1 MWRVLGWVLLAIVV
15 ALPAS
20 GQEVRGNISGTVR
33 DAGGVLP
40 GASVEVTNTD
50 TDSTQHLTTNGSGY
64 FEAPLLQPG
73 NYQVTVSLEG
83 YKKVTRSGVALGVAQ
98 QVSLPFELEIGA
110 INETITVTAE
120 TPLLDTASVS
130 SAQTFDAK
138 MVEALPMISN
148 MPIML
153 TRFAAGV
160 NPTPTQTLVSQGFAD
175 GTTTAAG
182 EVVGGVGSNTYSI
195 DGATNSGTGRRLAAS
210 PNADMIEEMRV
221 ESSNFDASVGHGL
234 GLQISMLTK
243 AGTNQYRGT
252 GNYQYWTN
260 RLNALNPSQRAT
272 FSDTAKELYDS
283 GRSHNAAWTLGG
295 PVVIPK
301 LFKGKKMFFFANY
314 SYVNDFI
321 PGKNQGTSTVPA
333 NEKHLNGDFSDLLT
347 LPNPAQ
353 YQIYDPLTVHRDP
366 NNPNRFIRDPFPNN
380 MIPANRIVNPLYSL
394 YRKMVPPPNQNFVE
408 NGTTPAANYYQGGQ
422 PDSPVSHL
430 YAVRLDSNLSDADR
444 TFVRFSGNTFL
455 EGVNDWTY
463 EVPEFAGLHSLDR
476 SRYNWAVVG
485 NWTHTTG
492 RTVFDTQFASNRF
505 FQGDLRERLHEY
517 KPTDMGFPAYLDQF
531 CAAQGDCMLP
541 QVTIGTGVNVPVYQ
555 GISAARSSD
564 DTATNYQGT
573 FNVTRITSRHTLR
586 GGIDGRLAQRQRGPG
601 GNPSSLLTY
610 TNEFTRQASDTAQL
624 TPSNLGL
631 TLAALMLGIPSTT
644 TATIQPEINLRN
656 HYFAAFGQDSWR
668 LGDRVTVNYG
678 LRVEWEDGIVE
689 DDGRIIAGFDPNA
702 PLAISSAVQAAYARN
717 PLPQLPAAGFQVA
730 GGPIYQNASNV
741 GATWKPET
749 MLMPRA
755 SLAYKIT
762 DKTVLKA
769 GYGMY
774 FDTLN
779 AADYTHNSTG
789 FASTTINTNS
799 TDFGQ
804 TFTLGNPYAGI
815 LANADPFPVR
825 AGVRFIQPV
834 DDTLGADTTIGT
846 AQTLRFNEKHARQQ
860 RARVAIQREVFAN
873 TSIEVSYDYIYSDR
887 APVDIRADYLP
898 AQYWIPG
905 SLNARDA
912 AAQAALDAN
921 VVNPYN
927 LANLSGLATSDPTLY
942 NWIAT
947 NGFFTATTVP
957 RNRLLRQFSQ
967 YSTGTGLIFAEQ
979 PLGEAKVRALQI
991 NGTRRFAN
999 GFTANVALA
1008 FTHSEN
1014 TRTVEEYDREPTL
1027 WVLNNNS
1034 RPWRI
1039 SGGAVYELPFG
1050 KGKPWLNGSGVVP
1063 ALAGGWNVAGT
1074 FEAQPGGLIMFP
1086 TNLFFYGD
1094 RKQIK
1099 KDKPEIALAADGKID
1114 PSKYWFNVAGFETNA
1129 ARIPTTF
1136 QTRAFPFYIDD
1147 LRGPGVQYA
1156 NMNVTRTFAVGG
1168 RRTIQTRLDIQNLF
1182 NYAGYSNPVTDP
1194 TNTNFGKVVAA
1205 ASAAGA
1211 MRFFSFGVRYAF

>member
-1 MWRVLGWVLLAIVV
+1 MKTAGCILL
-15 ALPAS
+15 LLLMTPPAS

-33 DAGGVLP
+33 DADGVLP
-40 GASVEVTNTD
+40 GAAVEVTNVD
-50 TDSTQHLTTNGSGY
+50 TGISQHLVTNATGY
-64 FEAPLLQPG
+64 FEVPLLQPG
-73 NYQVTVSLEG
+73 SYQVAVQLEG
-83 YKKVTRSGVALGVAQ
+83 YKKVVRPGIVLGASQ
-98 QVSLPFELEIGA
+98 QISLPFQLEVGGLA
-110 INETITVTAE
+110 ETITVRAQ
-120 TPLLDTASVS
+120 TPLLDTSSVS

-138 MVEALPMISN
+138 MVETLPMISN

-234 GLQISMLTK
+234 GLQISMVTRSG
-243 AGTNQYRGT
+243 ANQYRGT
-252 GNYQYWTN
+252 GNYQFWTN
-260 RLNALNPSQRAT
+260 RLNALNPNQRAT
-272 FSDTAKELYDS
+272 FSDAARDLYNS

-295 PVVIPK
+295 PVRVPR
-301 LFKGKKMFFFANY
+301 LLGGGRVFFFANY

-333 NEKHLNGDFSDLLT
+333 NAKHLAGDFSDLLT

-353 YQIYDPLTVHRDP
+353 YQIYDPLTVRRDP
-366 NNPNRFIRDPFPNN
+366 ANPNRFIRDPFPNN

-394 YRKMVPPPNQNFVE
+394 YRRMVPPPNQNRVE

-430 YAVRLDSNLSDADR
+430 YAGRVDANLSSSDR
-444 TFVRFSGNTFL
+444 LFVRFSGNTFL

-463 EVPEFAGLHSLDR
+463 EVPEFQGLHSLDR

-492 RTVFDTQFASNRF
+492 RTVFDTQVASNRF
-505 FQGDLRERLHEY
+505 FQGDLRTRLHDY
-517 KPTDMGFPAYLDQF
+517 TPTDMGFPGYLDVF

-541 QVTIGTGVNVPVYQ
+541 QVTIGVGANAYQ
-555 GISAARSSD
+555 GISAGRSSD

-573 FNVTRITSRHTLR
+573 FNVTRISGAHTLR
-586 GGIDGRLAQRQRGPG
+586 GGVDARLAQRLRGPG
-601 GNPSSLLTY
+601 GNPSSALTY
-610 TNEFTRQASDTAQL
+610 SNEFTRQASDTSQL

-631 TLAALMLGIPSTT
+631 SLAAFMLGVPSTV
-644 TATIQPEINLRN
+644 TATIQPDIALRN

-668 LGDRVTVNYG
+668 IGTKLTLNYG
-678 LRVEWEDGIVE
+678 LRVEWEDGISE
-689 DDGRIIAGFDPNA
+689 DNGRMIVGFDRNA
-702 PLAISSAVQAAYARN
+702 PLAIAGAVEAAYARS
-717 PLPQLPAAGFQVA
+717 PLPQLPSASFRVA
-730 GGPIYQNASNV
+730 GGPIYAGASPV
-741 GATWKPET
+741 GATSKAET
-749 MLMPRA
+749 LVMPRT
-755 SLAYKIT
+755 SLAYKLT

-789 FASTTINTNS
+789 YSATTTNTNS

-804 TFTLGNPYAGI
+804 SFFLGNPYAGV

-825 AGVRFIQPV
+825 GGTRFIQPV
-834 DDTLGADTTIGT
+834 GDALGANTTIGT
-846 AQTLRFNEKHARQQ
+846 AQTLRFNTQHARQQ
-860 RARVAIQREVFAN
+860 RWRVALQRELLSN
-873 TSIEVSYDYIYSDR
+873 TSVELSYDWIYSDR
-887 APVDIRADYLP
+887 TPVDIRQDYLP

-921 VVNPYN
+921 VSNPYN
-927 LANLSGLATSDPTLY
+927 IGNLAALASTDPVLY

-947 NGFFTATTVP
+947 NGFFTAPMAP
-957 RNRLLRQFSQ
+957 RSRLLRPLSQ
-967 YSTGTGLIFAEQ
+967 YATGAGLVFAAQ
-979 PLGEAKVRALQI
+979 PLGEAKVHALQI
-991 NGTRRFAN
+991 NTTRRFAN

-1008 FTHSEN
+1008 FTSSQN
-1014 TRTVEEYDREPTL
+1014 TRTVEEYDRAPTM
-1027 WVLNNNS
+1027 WVENNNS
-1034 RPWRI
+1034 RPWRL

-1050 KGKPWLNGSGVVP
+1050 TGKRWLSGDGILP
-1063 ALAGGWNVAGT
+1063 AVAGDWNVAGT
-1074 FEAQPGGLIMFP
+1074 FEAQPGALIMFP
-1086 TNLFFYGD
+1086 NLFFTGD
-1094 RKQIK
+1094 VNAIK
-1099 KDKPEIALAADGKID
+1099 KDSPDIALSADGRID
-1114 PSKYWFNVAGFETNA
+1114 PSKYWFNVQGFETNA
-1129 ARIPTTF
+1129 ARTPTAF
-1136 QTRAFPFYIDD
+1136 QTRAFPFYIDG
-1147 LRGPGVQYA
+1147 LRGPGIQYV
-1156 NMNVTRTFAVGG
+1156 NLNVTRTFRLAG
-1168 RRTIQTRLDIQNLF
+1168 RQTVQTRLDVQNLF

-1194 TNTNFGKVVAA
+1194 TNTNFGRVVAA

-1211 MRFFSFGVRYAF
+1211 MRFFSFGLRYAF

>member
-1 MWRVLGWVLLAIVV
+1 MRHILGWGLLLVLAT
-15 ALPAS
+15 LPAAA
-20 GQEVRGNISGTVR
+20 QEVRGNISGTVK
-33 DAGGVLP
+33 DAGGVVP
-40 GASVEVTNTD
+40 GAAVTITNTD
-50 TDSTQHLTTNGSGY
+50 TGVAQHLVSNSNGY

-73 NYQVTVSLEG
+73 NYSVSVELEG
-83 YKKVTRSGVALGVAQ
+83 YKKVVRPGIVLGVGQ
-98 QVSLPFELEIGA
+98 QVSLPFTLDVGGIS
-110 INETITVTAE
+110 ETITVSAE
-120 TPLLDTASVS
+120 SPLLDTSSVS
-130 SAQTFDAK
+130 SSQTFDSK

-243 AGTNQYRGT
+243 AGSNQYRGT

-260 RLNALNPSQRAT
+260 RLNALNPSQQAT
-272 FSDTAKELYDS
+272 FSDTAKDLYDT
-283 GRSHNAAWTLGG
+283 GRSHNTAWTLGG
-295 PVVIPK
+295 PLTIPK
-301 LFKGKKMFFFANY
+301 LVHGKQLFFFANY

-321 PGKNQGTSTVPA
+321 PGKNQGASTVPA
-333 NEKHLNGDFSDLLT
+333 NDKHLNGDFSDLLS
-347 LPNPAQ
+347 LPNGAQ

-366 NNPNRFIRDPFPNN
+366 NNPSRFIRDPFPNN
-380 MIPANRIVNPLYSL
+380 VIPANRIVNPLYAL
-394 YRKMVPPPNQNFVE
+394 YRDMVPPPNQNFVE
-408 NGTTPAANYYQGGQ
+408 NLTTPAGNYYQGGQ

-430 YAVRLDSNLSDADR
+430 YAARLDANLSDSDR
-444 TFVRFSGNTFL
+444 VFVRFSGNTFL

-463 EVPEFAGLHSLDR
+463 EVPEYAGLHSLDR
-476 SRYNWAVVG
+476 SRYNWAIVG

-492 RTVFDTQFASNRF
+492 RTVFDSQVASNRF
-505 FQGDLRERLHEY
+505 FQGDLRKRLHDY
-517 KPTDMGFPAYLDQF
+517 TPTDMGFPAYLDQF
-531 CAAQGDCMLP
+531 CASQGDCMLP
-541 QVTIGTGVNVPVYQ
+541 QVNIGVGANAYQ
-555 GISAARSSD
+555 GISGPRSSD

-573 FNVTRITSRHTLR
+573 FNVTRISGNHTMR
-586 GGIDGRLAQRQRGPG
+586 GGVDGRLAQRLRGPG

-610 TNEFTRQASDTAQL
+610 TNDFTRQASDTAQL

-631 TLAALMLGIPSTT
+631 SLAALMLGIPTTT
-644 TATIQPEINLRN
+644 TATIQPEVNLGN

-668 LGDRVTVNYG
+668 LGDNLTVNYG
-678 LRVEWEDGIVE
+678 LRVEWEDGISE
-689 DDGRIIAGFDPNA
+689 DAGRMIVGFDPTA
-702 PLAISSAVQAAYARN
+702 SLEIASAVQAAYARN
-717 PLPQLPAAGFQVA
+717 PLAQLPASDFHVV
-730 GGPIYQNASNV
+730 GGPVYQNASGV
-741 GATWKPET
+741 GATWKPEV
-749 MLMPRA
+749 MLMPRV
-755 SLAYKIT
+755 SLAYKLG
-762 DKTVLKA
+762 DRTVLKA
-769 GYGMY
+769 GYGLY

-779 AADYTHNSTG
+779 AADYTQNSTG
-789 FASTTINTNS
+789 FSSTTTNTNS

-815 LANADPFPVR
+815 LANTDPFPVR
-825 AGVRFIQPV
+825 NGVRFIQPV
-834 DDTLGADTTIGT
+834 DDTLGADTTSGT
-846 AQTLRFNEKHARQQ
+846 AQTFRFDQKHARQN
-860 RARVAIQREVFAN
+860 RVRLAVQREVFAN
-873 TSIEVSYDYIYSDR
+873 TSVEVSFDWMYSDR
-887 APVDIRADYLP
+887 VPVDIRQDYLP

-912 AAQAALDAN
+912 TAQGVLDGN
-921 VVNPYN
+921 VPNPYN
-927 LANLSGLATSDPTLY
+927 IANLSALATSNPTLY

-957 RNRLLRQFSQ
+957 RNRLLRPYSQ
-967 YSTGTGLIFAEQ
+967 YSTGAGLVFGDQ

-991 NGTRRFAN
+991 NTTRRFAH
-999 GFTANVALA
+999 GFTANLALA
-1008 FTHSEN
+1008 FTNSQN
-1014 TRTVEEYDREPTL
+1014 TRTVEEYDRAPTM
-1027 WVLNNNS
+1027 WVENNNS

-1050 KGKPWLNGSGVVP
+1050 KNKPWVNGGGVAS

-1074 FEAQPGGLIMFP
+1074 FEAQPGSLIMFP
-1086 TNLFFYGD
+1086 NLFFYGD
-1094 RKQIK
+1094 TSQIK
-1099 KDKPEIALAADGKID
+1099 KDTPEIALSADGKID

-1129 ARIPTTF
+1129 AKTPTTF
-1136 QTRAFPFYIDD
+1136 QTRAFPFYIDG
-1147 LRGPGVQYA
+1147 LRGPGVQYV
-1156 NMNVTRTFAVGG
+1156 NMNVTRTFGVGG

>member
-1 MWRVLGWVLLAIVV
+1 MRKVLGWTLLAIAV

-40 GASVEVTNTD
+40 GAAVEVTNTD
-50 TDSTQHLTTNGSGY
+50 TGISQRLTTNGSGY

-73 NYQVTVSLEG
+73 TYQVTVSLDG
-83 YKKVTRSGVALGVAQ
+83 FKRVTRAGIALGVSQ
-98 QVSLPFELEIGA
+98 QINLPFELEIGA
-110 INETITVTAE
+110 LNETITVTAQV
-120 TPLLDTASVS
+120 PLLDTTSVS
-130 SAQTFDAK
+130 SAQTFDSK
-138 MVEALPMISN
+138 MVESLPMISN

-243 AGTNQYRGT
+243 AGGSQYRGT
-252 GNYQYWTN
+252 GNYQMWTN
-260 RLNALNPSQRAT
+260 RFNALNPSQRAT
-272 FSDTAKELYDS
+272 FSDAAKDLYNS
-283 GRSHNAAWTLGG
+283 GRSHNAAATLGG
-295 PVVIPK
+295 PLRIPR
-301 LFKGKKMFFFANY
+301 LVDGGKMFFFLNY

-321 PGKNQGTSTVPA
+321 PGKNQGASTVPA
-333 NEKHLNGDFSDLLT
+333 NERHLNGDFSDLLT

-353 YQIYDPLTVHRDP
+353 YQIYDPLTVRRDP

-394 YRKMVPPPNQNFVE
+394 YRSMVPKPNQNFVE
-408 NGTTPAANYYQGGQ
+408 NRTTPAANYYQGGQ

-430 YAVRLDSNLSDADR
+430 YAARLDTNLSTADR
-444 TFVRFSGNTFL
+444 MFVRFSGNTFL

-463 EVPEFAGLHSLDR
+463 EVPEFAGLHSFDR
-476 SRYNWAVVG
+476 SRYNWAIVG

-505 FQGDLRERLHEY
+505 FQGDLRKRLHDY
-517 KPTDMGFPAYLDQF
+517 KPADVGFPTYLNEF

-541 QVTIGTGVNVPVYQ
+541 QVTIGTGANAYQ
-555 GISAARSSD
+555 GISGPRSSD

-573 FNVTRITSRHTLR
+573 LNLTRIASRHTLR
-586 GGIDGRLAQRQRGPG
+586 GGVDVRLAQRQRGPG
-601 GNPSSLLTY
+601 GNPSSLSTY

-631 TLAALMLGIPSTT
+631 TLAAFMLGIPSTV

-656 HYFAAFGQDSWR
+656 HYLAAFGQDSWR
-668 LGDRVTVNYG
+668 LGEKLTVNVG
-678 LRVEWEDGIVE
+678 LRLEWEDGITE
-689 DDGRIIAGFDPNA
+689 DNGQMIVGFDPNA
-702 PLAISSAVQAAYARN
+702 PLAISSAVQAAYARS
-717 PLPQLPAAGFQVA
+717 PLPQLPASSFQVV
-730 GGPIYQNASNV
+730 GGPVYQSASSV

-749 MLMPRA
+749 MLMPRV
-755 SLAYKIT
+755 SMAYKLT
-762 DKTVLKA
+762 ARTVLKA

-779 AADYTHNSTG
+779 AADYTHNATG

-815 LANADPFPVR
+815 LANTDPFPVR
-825 AGVRFIQPV
+825 GAGRFIQPV
-834 DDTLGADTTIGT
+834 GDTLGADATVGT
-846 AQTLRFNEKHARQQ
+846 AQTFRFNQKHARQQ
-860 RARVAIQREVFAN
+860 RVRVALQREILAN
-873 TSIEVSYDYIYSDR
+873 TSVEVSYDFMYSDR
-887 APVDIRADYLP
+887 VPVDIRADYLP
-898 AQYWIPG
+898 AEYWIPG

-921 VVNPYN
+921 VSNPYN
-927 LANLSGLATSDPTLY
+927 LANLSALRGGNPTLY
-942 NWIAT
+942 DWIAT

-957 RNRLLRQFSQ
+957 RNRLLRPLSQ
-967 YSTGTGLIFAEQ
+967 YSTGTGLIFGDQ
-979 PLGEAKVRALQI
+979 PLGEAKVRALQV

-999 GFTANVALA
+999 GFTANLALA
-1008 FTHSEN
+1008 FTNSTN
-1014 TRTVEEYDREPTL
+1014 TRTVEEYERAPTL
-1027 WVLNNNS
+1027 WVRNNNS
-1034 RPWRI
+1034 RPWRL

-1050 KGKPWLNGSGVVP
+1050 KGKPWLNRDGMLP

-1074 FEAQPGGLIMFP
+1074 FEAQPGALIMFP
-1086 TNLFFYGD
+1086 NLFFYGD
-1094 RKQIK
+1094 VAQIK
-1099 KDKPEIALAADGKID
+1099 KDKPEIALHPDGKID
-1114 PSKYWFNVAGFETNA
+1114 PTKYWFNVAGFETNA
-1129 ARIPTTF
+1129 ARTPTTF

-1147 LRGPGVQYA
+1147 LRGPGVRYV
-1156 NMNVTRTFAVGG
+1156 NMNVTRSFAVGG

-1182 NYAGYSNPVTDP
+1182 NYAGYSTPVTDP
-1194 TNTNFGKVVAA
+1194 TNTNFGRVVAA

>member
-1 MWRVLGWVLLAIVV
+1 MRKLLALALFAVVV
-15 ALPAS
+15 ALPFPAG

-40 GASVEVTNTD
+40 GTAVEVTNVD
-50 TDSTQHLTTNGSGY
+50 TGVSQHLTTNGSGY

-83 YKKVTRSGVALGVAQ
+83 FKKVTRSIALGVGQ
-98 QVSLPFELEIGA
+98 QVNLPFQLEIGG

-120 TPLLDTASVS
+120 TPLLDTTSVS

-153 TRFAAGV
+153 TRFAASV

-221 ESSNFDASVGHGL
+221 ESSNFDAAIGHGL

-243 AGTNQYRGT
+243 AGTSQYRGT

-260 RLNALNPSQRAT
+260 RFNALNPNQRAT
-272 FSDTAKELYDS
+272 FSERAKELYDA
-283 GRSHNAAWTLGG
+283 GRSHSAAWTLGG
-295 PVVIPK
+295 PVAIPK
-301 LFKGKKMFFFANY
+301 LVRGTKMFFFANY

-333 NEKHLNGDFSDLLT
+333 NERHANGDFSDLLA
-347 LPNPAQ
+347 LPNGAQ
-353 YQIYDPLTVHRDP
+353 YQIYDPLTVRRDP
-366 NNPNRFIRDPFPNN
+366 NNPNRFIRTPFANN
-380 MIPANRIVNPLYSL
+380 IIPANRIVNPLYSL
-394 YRKMVPPPNQNFVE
+394 YRRMVPPPNQNFVE

-430 YAVRLDSNLSDADR
+430 YAARLDANLTDANR
-444 TFVRFSGNTFL
+444 VFVRFSGNTFL

-492 RTVFDTQFASNRF
+492 QTVFDTQVASNRF
-505 FQGDLRERLHEY
+505 FQGDLRRRLHEY
-517 KPTDMGFPAYLDQF
+517 KPTDMGFPTYLDEF
-531 CAAQGDCMLP
+531 CASQGDCMLP
-541 QVTIGTGVNVPVYQ
+541 QVTIGTGANAYQ
-555 GISAARSSD
+555 GISGGRSSD

-573 FNVTRITSRHTLR
+573 FNVTRIAGRHTVR
-586 GGIDGRLAQRQRGPG
+586 GGVDARLAQRQRGPG
-601 GNPSSLLTY
+601 GNPSSALTY

-624 TPSNLGL
+624 TPSNIGL
-631 TLAALMLGIPSTT
+631 SLAAFMLGVPSMI
-644 TATIQPEINLRN
+644 TATIQPEIDLSN
-656 HYFAAFGQDSWR
+656 HYFAAFAQDSWR
-668 LGDRVTVNYG
+668 LAERLTVNLG
-678 LRVEWEDGIVE
+678 LRVEWEDGIAE
-689 DDGRIIAGFDPNA
+689 RNGRMIAGFDPNA
-702 PLAISSAVQAAYARN
+702 PLAIAGAVQAAYARN
-717 PLPQLPAAGFQVA
+717 PLAQLPAASFQVA
-730 GGPIYQNASNV
+730 GGPVYQNASDA

-749 MLMPRA
+749 MLMPRV
-755 SLAYKIT
+755 SLAYKI
-762 DKTVLKA
+762 DNRTVVKG

-774 FDTLN
+774 YDTLN

-789 FASTTINTNS
+789 FSSTTINTNS

-804 TFTLGNPYAGI
+804 TFVLGNPYAGV
-815 LANADPFPVR
+815 LANADPFPLR
-825 AGVRFIQPV
+825 GGVRFIEPV
-834 DDTLGADTTIGT
+834 GDTLGADTTIGT
-846 AQTLRFNEKHARQQ
+846 AQTFRFDTRHARQN
-860 RARVAIQREVFAN
+860 RLRVALQREVLSN
-873 TSIEVSYDYIYSDR
+873 TSVEVSYDWMYSDR
-887 APVDIRADYLP
+887 VPVDIRQDYLP
-898 AQYWIPG
+898 AEYWIPG

-912 AAQAALDAN
+912 AAQTALDAN
-921 VVNPYN
+921 VPNPYN
-927 LANLSGLATSDPTLY
+927 LANLASLATTNPVLY
-942 NWIAT
+942 NWIST
-947 NGFFTATTVP
+947 NGFFTAATIA
-957 RNRLLRQFSQ
+957 RNRLLRPFSQ
-967 YSTGTGLIFAEQ
+967 YATGGGLVFGDL
-979 PLGEAKVRALQI
+979 PLGEARVQALQI

-1008 FTHSEN
+1008 FTKSEN
-1014 TRTVEEYDREPTL
+1014 TRTVEEYDRAPTM

-1034 RPWRI
+1034 RPWRL
-1039 SGGAVYELPFG
+1039 SGGAVYALPFG
-1050 KGKPWLNGSGVVP
+1050 EGKPWLNGGGILP
-1063 ALAGGWNVAGT
+1063 ALAGGWNVAAT
-1074 FEAQPGGLIMFP
+1074 FEAQPGSLIMFP
-1086 TNLFFYGD
+1086 NLFFRGD
-1094 RKQIK
+1094 IDQIR
-1099 KDKPEIALAADGKID
+1099 KDKPEIALSADGKID
-1114 PSKYWFNVAGFETNA
+1114 PTKYWFNVDGFETNA
-1129 ARIPTTF
+1129 ARTPTAF
-1136 QTRAFPFYIDD
+1136 QTRAFPFYLDD
-1147 LRGPGVQYA
+1147 LRGPGVQYV
-1156 NMNVTRTFAVGG
+1156 NMNLTRTFGVGG
-1168 RRTIQTRLDIQNLF
+1168 RRTIQTRLDIQNVF

>member
-1 MWRVLGWVLLAIVV
+1 MKTAGCVVLLLLVT
-15 ALPAS
+15 LPAS
-20 GQEVRGNISGTVR
+20 GQEVRGNIAGTVG

-40 GASVEVTNTD
+40 GASVEITNVDTGISQHLVTNAT
-50 TDSTQHLTTNGSGY
+50 GY

-73 NYQVTVSLEG
+73 NYQVTVQLEG
-83 YKKVTRSGVALGVAQ
+83 YRKVIRPGIVLGVGQ
-98 QVSLPFELEIGA
+98 QVSLPFQLEVGGIA
-110 INETITVTAE
+110 ETITVSAE
-120 TPLLDTASVS
+120 SPLLDTSAVS
-130 SAQTFDAK
+130 SSQTFDSK
-138 MVEALPMISN
+138 MVESLPMISN

-234 GLQISMLTK
+234 GLQISMSTK
-243 AGTNQYRGT
+243 AGSSRYRGT

-260 RLNALNPSQRAT
+260 RFNALNPSQIAT
-272 FSDTAKELYDS
+272 FSDSAKTLYDS

-295 PVVIPK
+295 PVHIPH
-301 LFKGKKMFFFANY
+301 LVESDRIFFFANY

-321 PGKNQGTSTVPA
+321 PGKNQGASTVPA
-333 NEKHLNGDFSDLLT
+333 NAKHLAGDFSDLLT

-380 MIPANRIVNPLYSL
+380 VLPANRIVNPLHAL
-394 YRKMVPPPNQNFVE
+394 YGQMVPPPNQNLVE
-408 NGTTPAANYYQGGQ
+408 NGTTPAGNYYQGGQ

-430 YAVRLDSNLSDADR
+430 YAGRVDANLSSSDR
-444 TFVRFSGNTFL
+444 LFVRFSGNTFL

-463 EVPEFAGLHSLDR
+463 EVPEFEGLHSLDR
-476 SRYNWAVVG
+476 SRYNWGIVG

-492 RTVFDTQFASNRF
+492 KTVFDTQVASNRF
-505 FQGDLRERLHEY
+505 FQGDLRLRLHDY
-517 KPTDMGFPAYLDQF
+517 QPTDVGFPAYLDEF

-541 QVTIGTGVNVPVYQ
+541 QVTIGVGANAYQ
-555 GISAARSSD
+555 SISGPRSSD

-573 FNVTRITSRHTLR
+573 FNVTRISGAHTLR
-586 GGIDGRLAQRQRGPG
+586 GGVDGRLAQRNRGPG
-601 GNPSSLLTY
+601 GNPSSALTY

-631 TLAALMLGIPSTT
+631 SLAAFELGIPSTVV
-644 TATIQPEINLRN
+644 ATIQPEINLRN
-656 HYFAAFGQDSWR
+656 HYVAAFGQDSWR
-668 LGDRVTVNYG
+668 MGPKLTVNYG
-678 LRVEWEDGIVE
+678 LRVEWEDGISE
-689 DDGRIIAGFDPNA
+689 DNDRMIVGFDPA
-702 PLAISSAVQAAYARN
+702 AALAIAGPVEAAYARS
-717 PLPQLPAAGFQVA
+717 PLPQLPASSFQVT
-730 GGPIYQNASNV
+730 GGPIYSGASAI

-749 MLMPRA
+749 MVMPRA
-755 SLAYKIT
+755 SLAYQIT
-762 DKTVLKA
+762 DKTVFKA

-779 AADYTHNSTG
+779 AADYTQNSTG
-789 FASTTINTNS
+789 YSSTTTNTNS

-804 TFTLGNPYAGI
+804 TFTLGNPYAGV

-825 AGVRFIQPV
+825 GGVRFIQPV
-834 DDTLGADTTIGT
+834 DDTLGADTTVGT
-846 AQTLRFNEKHARQQ
+846 AQTLRFNLQHARQQ
-860 RARVAIQREVFAN
+860 RVRVAVQREVLRN
-873 TSIEVSYDYIYSDR
+873 TSVEVSYDWIYSDR
-887 APVDIRADYLP
+887 VPVDIRQDYLP

-905 SLNARDA
+905 SLNTRDA

-927 LANLSGLATSDPTLY
+927 VANLTSLAATNPTLY

-957 RNRLLRQFSQ
+957 RNRLLRPFSQ
-967 YSTGTGLIFAEQ
+967 YATGTGLVFADQ
-979 PLGEAKVRALQI
+979 PLGEAKVRTLQI
-991 NGTRRFAN
+991 NATRRFAD

-1008 FTHSEN
+1008 FTNSQN
-1014 TRTVEEYDREPTL
+1014 TRTVEEYDREPTM

-1050 KGKPWLNGSGVVP
+1050 KGKPWLNGSGIAS
-1063 ALAGGWNVAGT
+1063 ALAGGWNVGGT
-1074 FEAQPGGLIMFP
+1074 FEAQPGALIMFP
-1086 TNLFFYGD
+1086 NLFFYGD
-1094 RKQIK
+1094 ASKIK
-1099 KDKPEIALAADGKID
+1099 KDNPEIALSADGKID
-1114 PSKYWFNVAGFETNA
+1114 PGKNWFNVEGFETNA
-1129 ARIPTTF
+1129 ARTPTAF

-1147 LRGPGVQYA
+1147 LRGPGIQYA
-1156 NMNVTRTFAVGG
+1156 NLNVTRTFHLGG
-1168 RRTIQTRLDIQNLF
+1168 SQTVQTRLDIQNLF

-1211 MRFFSFGVRYAF
+1211 MRFFSFGLRYAF

>member
-1 MWRVLGWVLLAIVV
+1 MWKVLGCVLFAV
-15 ALPAS
+15 AVAMPAG

-50 TDSTQHLTTNGSGY
+50 TGIAQQLTTNGSGY

-73 NYQVTVSLEG
+73 NYQVTVSLDG
-83 YKKVTRSGVALGVAQ
+83 FKRVTRAIALGVSQ
-98 QVSLPFELEIGA
+98 QINLPFELEVGGIS
-110 INETITVTAE
+110 ETITVTAE
-120 TPLLDTASVS
+120 TPLLDTTSVS

-182 EVVGGVGSNTYSI
+182 EVFGGVGSNTYSI

-221 ESSNFDASVGHGL
+221 ESSNFDASIGHGL

-243 AGTNQYRGT
+243 AGTSQYRGT
-252 GNYQYWTN
+252 GNYQFWTN
-260 RLNALNPSQRAT
+260 RFNALNPSQRAT
-272 FSDTAKELYDS
+272 FSDVAKELYDS
-283 GRSHNAAWTLGG
+283 GRSHNTAWTLGG
-295 PVVIPK
+295 PLSLPR
-301 LFKGKKMFFFANY
+301 LLPGRRMFFFANY

-321 PGKNQGTSTVPA
+321 PGKNQNSSTVPA
-333 NEKHLNGDFSDLLT
+333 NERHLNGDFSDLLT
-347 LPNPAQ
+347 LPNGAQ
-353 YQIYDPLTVHRDP
+353 YQIYDPLTVRRDP
-366 NNPNRFIRDPFPNN
+366 NNPNRFIRTPFPNN
-380 MIPANRIVNPLYSL
+380 IIPADRIVNPLYSL
-394 YRKMVPPPNQNFVE
+394 YRRMVPPPNQNFVE

-430 YAVRLDSNLSDADR
+430 YAARLDASLSDADR
-444 TFVRFSGNTFL
+444 VFVRFSGNTFL

-476 SRYNWAVVG
+476 SRYNWAIVG

-492 RTVFDTQFASNRF
+492 RTVFDTQVASNRF
-505 FQGDLRERLHEY
+505 FQGDLRRRLHEY
-517 KPTDMGFPAYLDQF
+517 SPTDMGFPAYLDEF
-531 CAAQGDCMLP
+531 CASQGDCMLP
-541 QVTIGTGVNVPVYQ
+541 QVTIGTGANAYQ
-555 GISAARSSD
+555 GISGGRSSD

-573 FNVTRITSRHTLR
+573 FNVTRIAGRHTLR
-586 GGIDGRLAQRQRGPG
+586 GGVDARLAQRLRGPG
-601 GNPSSLLTY
+601 GNPSSALTY

-631 TLAALMLGIPSTT
+631 SLAAFMLGVPSTV
-644 TATIQPEINLRN
+644 TATIQPEINLSN
-656 HYFAAFGQDSWR
+656 HYFAAFAQDSWR
-668 LGDRVTVNYG
+668 LGERLTVNYG
-678 LRVEWEDGIVE
+678 LRVEWEDGIRE
-689 DDGRIIAGFDPNA
+689 RDGRMIVGFDPNA
-702 PLAISSAVQAAYARN
+702 PLAIAGAVQAAYARN
-717 PLPQLPAAGFQVA
+717 PLAQLPASSFQVA
-730 GGPIYQNASNV
+730 GGPIYQSASEA
-741 GATWKPET
+741 GATWQPET
-749 MLMPRA
+749 MLMPRV
-755 SLAYKIT
+755 SMAYKI
-762 DKTVLKA
+762 DNRTVLKA

-779 AADYTHNSTG
+779 AADYIHNATG
-789 FASTTINTNS
+789 FSSTTINTNS

-804 TFTLGNPYAGI
+804 TFTLGNPYAGV
-815 LANADPFPVR
+815 LANVDPFPMR
-825 AGVRFIQPV
+825 GAGRFIQPV
-834 DDTLGADTTIGT
+834 GDQLGADTTVGS
-846 AQTLRFNEKHARQQ
+846 AQNFRFSGKHARQQ
-860 RARVAIQREVFAN
+860 RTRIAVQREVLAN
-873 TSIEVSYDYIYSDR
+873 TSVEVSYDWMYSDR
-887 APVDIRADYLP
+887 VPVDIRQDYLP

-912 AAQAALDAN
+912 AAQAALDGN
-921 VVNPYN
+921 VPNPYN
-927 LANLSGLATSDPTLY
+927 LANLAALAGTNPVLY
-942 NWIAT
+942 NWIAS
-947 NGFFTATTVP
+947 NGFFTAATIQ
-957 RNRLLRQFSQ
+957 RNRLLRPFSQ
-967 YSTGTGLIFAEQ
+967 YATGGGLVFGDQ
-979 PLGEAKVRALQI
+979 PLGEAKVHSLQI
-991 NGTRRFAN
+991 NGTRRFAS

-1008 FTHSEN
+1008 FTSSKN
-1014 TRTVEEYDREPTL
+1014 TRTVEEYDRAPTM

-1034 RPWRI
+1034 RPWRL

-1050 KGKPWLNGSGVVP
+1050 PGKAWLDGDGLLP

-1074 FEAQPGGLIMFP
+1074 FEAQPGSLLMFP
-1086 TNLFFYGD
+1086 NLFFYGD
-1094 RKQIK
+1094 IAQIK
-1099 KDKPEIALAADGKID
+1099 KDNPEIALSPDGRID
-1114 PSKYWFNVAGFETNA
+1114 PAKYWFNVAGFETSA
-1129 ARIPTTF
+1129 ARTPTAF
-1136 QTRAFPFYIDD
+1136 QTRAFPFYIED
-1147 LRGPGVQYA
+1147 LRGPGVQYV
-1156 NMNVTRTFAVGG
+1156 NVNIMRTFGMGG

>member
-1 MWRVLGWVLLAIVV
+1 MKTVGCAMLLLLLT
-15 ALPAS
+15 LPAS

-40 GASVEVTNTD
+40 GASIEITNVDTGISQHLVTNAT
-50 TDSTQHLTTNGSGY
+50 GY

-73 NYQVTVSLEG
+73 NYQVTVQLEG
-83 YKKVTRSGVALGVAQ
+83 YKKVVRPAIVLGVGQ
-98 QVSLPFELEIGA
+98 QVSVPFQLEVGGLA
-110 INETITVTAE
+110 ETITVTAE
-120 TPLLDTASVS
+120 SPLLDTSSVS
-130 SAQTFDAK
+130 SAQTFDTK
-138 MVEALPMISN
+138 MVESLPMISN

-221 ESSNFDASVGHGL
+221 ESSNFDAAVGHGL

-260 RLNALNPSQRAT
+260 QLNALNPNQRNT
-272 FSDTAKELYDS
+272 FSDAAKDLYNS
-283 GRSHNAAWTLGG
+283 GRSHSAAWTLGG
-295 PVVIPK
+295 PVRIPR
-301 LFKGKKMFFFANY
+301 LVDGGRMFFFLNY

-321 PGKNQGTSTVPA
+321 PGKNQGSSTVPA
-333 NEKHLNGDFSDLLT
+333 NAKHLAGDFSDLLT

-353 YQIYDPLTVHRDP
+353 YQIYDPLSVHRDP
-366 NNPNRFIRDPFPNN
+366 NNPNRFIRDPFVNN
-380 MIPANRIVNPLYSL
+380 VIPSFRIVNPLYAL
-394 YRKMVPPPNQNFVE
+394 YRQMVPPPNQNFVE
-408 NGTTPAANYYQGGQ
+408 KGTTPAGNYYQGGQ

-430 YAVRLDSNLSDADR
+430 YAARVDSNLSSSDR
-444 TFVRFSGNTFL
+444 LFVRFSGNTFL

-492 RTVFDTQFASNRF
+492 KTVFDTQVASNRF
-505 FQGDLRERLHEY
+505 FQGDLRTRLHDY
-517 KPTDMGFPAYLDQF
+517 KPTDMGFPTYLNDF

-541 QVTIGTGVNVPVYQ
+541 QVTIGTGANAYQ
-555 GISAARSSD
+555 GISAGRSSD

-573 FNVTRITSRHTLR
+573 FNVTRITGGHTLR
-586 GGIDGRLAQRQRGPG
+586 GGVDGRLAQRLRGPG
-601 GNPSSLLTY
+601 GNPSSALTY

-624 TPSNLGL
+624 TPSNIGL
-631 TLAALMLGIPSTT
+631 SLAAFMLGIPSSI

-668 LGDRVTVNYG
+668 MGSRLTVNYG
-678 LRVEWEDGIVE
+678 LRVEWEDGISE
-689 DDGRIIAGFDPNA
+689 DNDRMIVGFDPA
-702 PLAISSAVQAAYARN
+702 ASLAIAGPVEAAYARS
-717 PLPQLPAAGFQVA
+717 PLAQLPASGFHVL
-730 GGPIYQNASNV
+730 GGPVYSGASPL

-755 SLAYKIT
+755 SLAYRLN

-779 AADYTHNSTG
+779 AADYAQNATG
-789 FASTTINTNS
+789 YSSTTTNTNS

-804 TFTLGNPYAGI
+804 TFTLGNPYAGV

-825 AGVRFIQPV
+825 AGVRFINPV
-834 DDTLGADTTIGT
+834 DDKLGADTTIGT
-846 AQTLRFNEKHARQQ
+846 SQTFRFNQKHARQQ
-860 RARVAIQREVFAN
+860 RLRVAVQREVLAN
-873 TSIEVSYDYIYSDR
+873 TSVEVSYDYIYSDR
-887 APVDIRADYLP
+887 APVDIRQDYLP
-898 AQYWIPG
+898 AEYWIPG

-912 AAQAALDAN
+912 AAQAALDGN
-921 VVNPYN
+921 VTNPYN
-927 LANLSGLATSDPTLY
+927 ITNLASLATSNPTLY

-947 NGFFTATTVP
+947 NGFFTATTIP
-957 RNRLLRQFSQ
+957 RNRLLRPYSQ
-967 YSTGTGLIFAEQ
+967 YTTSTTTGLVFGDQ

-991 NGTRRFAN
+991 NGTRRFSG

-1008 FTHSEN
+1008 FTNSKN
-1014 TRTVEEYDREPTL
+1014 TRTVEEYDREPTM
-1027 WVLNNNS
+1027 WVLNNNA
-1034 RPWRI
+1034 RPWRL

-1050 KGKPWLNGSGVVP
+1050 TGKPWLNRRGILP

-1074 FEAQPGGLIMFP
+1074 FEAQPGALIMFP
-1086 TNLFFYGD
+1086 NLFFSGD
-1094 RKQIK
+1094 VNAIK
-1099 KDKPEIALAADGKID
+1099 KDKPEIALSADGKID
-1114 PSKYWFNVAGFETNA
+1114 PSKYWFNVQGFETNN
-1129 ARIPTTF
+1129 ARTPTSF
-1136 QTRAFPFYIDD
+1136 QTRAFPFYLDD
-1147 LRGPGVQYA
+1147 LRGPGIQYV
-1156 NMNVTRTFAVGG
+1156 NMNVTRTFKLGG
-1168 RRTIQTRLDIQNLF
+1168 RQTVQTRVDIQNLF

-1194 TNTNFGKVVAA
+1194 TNTNFGKVVSA

-1211 MRFFSFGVRYAF
+1211 MRFFSFGLRYAF

>member
-1 MWRVLGWVLLAIVV
+1 MRRVLGWALLALVV
-15 ALPAS
+15 ALPVA
-20 GQEVRGNISGTVR
+20 GQEVRGTISGTVR

-40 GASVEVTNTD
+40 AASVDVTNTD
-50 TDSTQHLTTNGSGY
+50 TGISQHLTTSGSGY

-73 NYQVTVSLEG
+73 NYQVIVSLEG
-83 YKKVTRSGVALGVAQ
+83 YKKVTRAIVLGVGQ
-98 QVSLPFELEIGA
+98 QLNLPFELEVGA

-120 TPLLDTASVS
+120 APLLDTTSVS

-243 AGTNQYRGT
+243 SGTSQYRGT
-252 GNYQYWTN
+252 ANYQFWTN
-260 RLNALNPSQRAT
+260 RFNALNPSQRAT
-272 FSDTAKELYDS
+272 FSDTAKDLYDS
-283 GRSHNAAWTLGG
+283 GRSHNAAWTFGG
-295 PVVIPK
+295 PVAIPK
-301 LFKGKKMFFFANY
+301 LLEGKKMFFFANY

-366 NNPNRFIRDPFPNN
+366 ANPNRFVRDPFPNN
-380 MIPANRIVNPLYSL
+380 VIPANRIVNPLYSL
-394 YRKMVPPPNQNFVE
+394 YRRMVPTPNQNFVE

-430 YAVRLDSNLSDADR
+430 YAARLDANLSNADR
-444 TFVRFSGNTFL
+444 MFMRFSGNTFL

-505 FQGDLRERLHEY
+505 FQGDLRKRLHDY
-517 KPTDMGFPAYLDQF
+517 TPTDTGFPSYLDEF

-555 GISAARSSD
+555 GISAPRSSD

-586 GGIDGRLAQRQRGPG
+586 GGVDGRLAQRRRGPG
-601 GNPSSLLTY
+601 GNPSSLLVY

-631 TLAALMLGIPSTT
+631 ALAAFMLGVPSTV

-656 HYFAAFGQDSWR
+656 HYFGAFGQDSWR
-668 LGDRVTVNYG
+668 LGEKLTVNYG
-678 LRVEWEDGIVE
+678 LRVEWEDGVAE
-689 DDGRIIAGFDPNA
+689 DDGRLIAGFDPNA

-717 PLPQLPAAGFQVA
+717 PLPQLPASSFQVV
-730 GGPIYQNASNV
+730 GGPTYQNASST

-749 MLMPRA
+749 MLMPRV
-755 SLAYKIT
+755 SMAYKIS
-762 DKTVLKA
+762 DRMVLKA

-779 AADYTHNSTG
+779 AADYTHNATG

-825 AGVRFIQPV
+825 GGGRFIQPV
-834 DDTLGADTTIGT
+834 GDALGADTTIGT
-846 AQTLRFNEKHARQQ
+846 AQTFRVNEKHARQQ
-860 RARVAIQREVFAN
+860 RVRIAIQREVFAN
-873 TSIEVSYDYIYSDR
+873 TSVEVSYDFMYSDR
-887 APVDIRADYLP
+887 VPVDIRADYLP

-912 AAQAALDAN
+912 AAQAVLDAN
-921 VVNPYN
+921 VANPYN
-927 LANLSGLATSDPTLY
+927 LANLAGLAVSNPTLY

-957 RNRLLRQFSQ
+957 RNRLLRPFSQ
-967 YSTGTGLIFAEQ
+967 YSTGTGLIFGEQ

-991 NGTRRFAN
+991 NGTRRFAG
-999 GFTANVALA
+999 GFTANVAVA
-1008 FTHSEN
+1008 FTNSKN

-1050 KGKPWLNGSGVVP
+1050 KSKPWLNGSGLVP

-1074 FEAQPGGLIMFP
+1074 FEAQPGALIMFP

-1094 RKQIK
+1094 MTQIK
-1099 KDKPEIALAADGKID
+1099 KDAPEIALGADGRID
-1114 PSKYWFNVAGFETNA
+1114 PTKYWFNVAGFETNA
-1129 ARIPTTF
+1129 ARTPTAF

-1147 LRGPGVQYA
+1147 LRGPGVQYV
-1156 NMNVTRTFAVGG
+1156 NMNVTRTFRVAG
-1168 RRTIQTRLDIQNLF
+1168 RQTIQTRLDIQNLF

-1194 TNTNFGKVVAA
+1194 TNTNFGKVIAA

-1211 MRFFSFGVRYAF
+1211 MRFFSFGVRYGF